1 MGKRDKR
8 IDAYIAKSADFAKPV
23 LRELREIVHEACPE
37 VEETLKWSHPS
48 FVYKGI
54 LCGIASF
61 KEHCAFGFWKGNLVL
76 GKKNREDAE
85 GMGSF
90 GKLTSM
96 KDLPP
101 RKVLI
106 AYIKKAKQL
115 NDEGVKVVKPP
126 RPKRDKKDLEIP
138 SYLAAA
144 LKMSKK
150 AAVQFAAFSYSKQND
165 YIQWLIEAKTEET
178 RERRL
183 ETAVE
188 WIAEGKGRNWKYE
201 NC

>member
-1 MGKRDKR
+1 MSATMGKRDKR

-76 GKKNREDAE
+76 GKKNREDKE

-96 KDLPP
+96 KDLPT
-101 RKVLI
+101 RKALI

-126 RPKRDKKDLEIP
+126 RPKRDKKDLKVP

-188 WIAEGKGRNWKYE
+188 WIAEGK
-201 NC
+201 

>member
-8 IDAYIAKSADFAKPV
+8 IDAYIAKSADFAKPI

-37 VEETLKWSHPS
+37 VDETLKWSHPS

-54 LCGIASF
+54 LCGFASF
-61 KEHCAFGFWKGNLVL
+61 KEHCSFGFWKGSLVL
-76 GKKNREDAE
+76 GKKNREDNE

-101 RKVLI
+101 RKQLI
-106 AYIKKAKQL
+106 SYIKKAKQL
-115 NDEGVKVVKPP
+115 NDEGVKIVKPP
-126 RPKRDKKDLEIP
+126 RPKRDKNDLKVP
-138 SYLAAA
+138 TYLAAA
-144 LKMSKK
+144 LKMNKK
-150 AAVQFAAFSYSKQND
+150 AQVQFEAFSYSKQND
-165 YIQWLIEAKTEET
+165 YIQWLTEAKTEET

-201 NC
+201 KC